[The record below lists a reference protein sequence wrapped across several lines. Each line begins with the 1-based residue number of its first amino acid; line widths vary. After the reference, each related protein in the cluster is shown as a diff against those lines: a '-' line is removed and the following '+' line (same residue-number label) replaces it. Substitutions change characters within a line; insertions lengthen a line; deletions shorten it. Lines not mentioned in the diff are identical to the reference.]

1 MKRLLDVGF
10 AALGLLVSAPVL
22 LLAAL
27 LIRLTMG
34 APVLFR
40 QVRPGLQEKPFTLYK
55 LRTMREVY
63 RPDGTPLSDG
73 MRLTS
78 LGRLLRVTSLDELPQ
93 FYNILRGEMSFVGPR
108 PLLPRYLP
116 YYTERER
123 LRHCVRPGL
132 TGLAQIAGRNG
143 LDWAER
149 LELDARYAEQQS
161 LRLDGQIVARTFLA
175 VLKRSGAAADPGLY
189 RMDLDVER
197 ALLMERIN
205 G

>member
-1 MKRLLDVGF
+1 MKRLLDAGF
-10 AALGLLVSAPVL
+10 AALGLLASAPVL

-34 APVLFR
+34 GPVFFR
-40 QVRPGLQEKPFTLYK
+40 QERPGLEEKPFTLYK
-55 LRTMREVY
+55 LRTMREAVH
-63 RPDGTPLSDG
+63 PDGTPLVDG

-78 LGRLLRVTSLDELPQ
+78 LGRLLRLTSLDELPQ
-93 FYNILRGEMSFVGPR
+93 LYNILRGEMSFVGPR

-123 LRHCVRPGL
+123 LRHHVRPGL

-143 LDWAER
+143 VHWAER
-149 LELDARYAEQQS
+149 LELDACYVEQQS
-161 LRLDGQIVARTFLA
+161 LQLDARIVARTFLT
-175 VLKRSGAAADPGLY
+175 VLKRSGVVADPGTLLL
-189 RMDLDVER
+189 DLDVER
-197 ALLMERIN
+197 ALRMEQIN